1 MICPLQLLI
10 QKTRWEKV
18 KKSQIVAAVIK
29 EKTLEMV
36 ATIVEEVMGV
46 KDHTIHNGGSGSKNS
61 GDDGKNDGSTD
72 GVEE

>member
-10 QKTRWEKV
+10 QKTRWKKV
-18 KKSQIVAAVIK
+18 KKSQVVAAVVE

-61 GDDGKNDGSTD
+61 EDDGKNNGSAD
-72 GVEE
+72 CVEE